1 MKRNREIARKR
12 MKDSRREKKEPRD
25 IRTRIISK
33 KKIRKK

>member
-1 MKRNREIARKR
+1 MKRNREIARKRKRKR

-33 KKIRKK
+33 K